1 METCEVTT
9 PAPETLESE
18 RGKLYVT
25 DAELIRRLG
34 VPDKNGRAAI
44 QELEKIHPGRPPF
57 PQRDPLFGGRRYWPA
72 VEKYFMLRNGV
83 MGDSFIAAPQWQEKR
98 NATPEAGEAG
108 TSGNARSRMETK
120 KETLDRLL
128 DSTAGHRRQRL
139 SNRKPTLVAAVEPAD
154 GGSD

>member
-1 METCEVTT
+1 VTT

-44 QELEKIHPGRPPF
+44 QELEKFHPGRPPF

-72 VEKYFMLRNGV
+72 VEKYFMVRNGV
-83 MGDSFIAAPQWQEKR
+83 MGDSFIAAPQWQEKC
-98 NATPEAGEAG
+98 NATSEAGEAS
-108 TSGNARSRMETK
+108 TSGNARSGLETP

-128 DSTAGHRRQRL
+128 DSTTGHRRPRI
-139 SNRKPTLVAAVEPAD
+139 SHRKPALVATVEPANRV
-154 GGSD
+154 SD